1 MVISCQSLDKHSWNV
16 EMGHFQSGLRR
27 RERLLG
33 ISEEDYLVVYGGLPD
48 QRLQL
53 LNPGPTDY
61 STTVTIAY
69 RGLLWLSTSN

>member
-1 MVISCQSLDKHSWNV
+1 MVISGQSLDKHSWNV
-16 EMGHFQSGLRR
+16 EMGHFRSGLRR

-61 STTVTIAY
+61 STMVTIAY
-69 RGLLWLSTSN
+69 RGLFCLNRW

>member
-1 MVISCQSLDKHSWNV
+1 MVISGQSLDKHSWNV

-53 LNPGPTDY
+53 LNPTDY

-69 RGLLWLSTSN
+69 RGLFSLNRW